1 MRSFFKTNRVLEKPL
16 FIVFF
21 SKIRD
26 TGAMNS
32 IKRKL
37 KILELLNSEDSVKV
51 SQLTELFGISRVT
64 AREDLDDLE
73 RKGLLIRTRGGA
85 LHPENIPM
93 ARLLAS
99 KLNEGQPEKRAIC
112 AAALPLISP
121 RMNII
126 IDGGSTMVHL
136 ARLIAAMKI
145 TVITNSILVIQEL
158 KDAEDVEV
166 FVAGGTLRR
175 PYLALMDTATS
186 FMLEQ
191 IHADILFMG
200 APGFSIEKNITT
212 TTILDAEVKKQM
224 IKNAS
229 VVCLLADSSKKDKMF
244 MANICGW
251 DAIDYF
257 ITDAM
262 DAEDQARLTGMGV
275 KVIIASGEA

>member
-1 MRSFFKTNRVLEKPL
+1 
-16 FIVFF
+16 
-21 SKIRD
+21 
-26 TGAMNS
+26 MNS

-37 KILELLNSEDSVKV
+37 KILELLNSEDSVKIT
-51 SQLTELFGISRVT
+51 QLTELFDISRVT

-85 LHPENIPM
+85 IHPENIPM

-99 KLNEGQPEKRAIC
+99 KLTEGQAEKRAIC

-126 IDGGSTMVHL
+126 IDSGSTTVHL
-136 ARLIAAMKI
+136 ARLVSEMKI
-145 TVITNSILVIQEL
+145 TVITNSVLVIQEL
-158 KDAEDVEV
+158 KDSPDVEV

-186 FMLEQ
+186 FMFEQ

-212 TTILDAEVKKQM
+212 RTILDAEIKKQM

-229 VVCLLADSSKKDKMF
+229 VVCLLADASKRDKMF

-251 DAIDYF
+251 DAVDYF
-257 ITDAM
+257 ITDAL
-262 DAEDQARLTGMGV
+262 DPRDRARLTGMGV
-275 KVIIASGEA
+275 EVIIASEER